1 MVKTFGKML
10 KDYASFKEAKCGS
23 SVITPEETKALR
35 KEFNESVKK
44 EAPKADRMTESK
56 DPAFAKLLK
65 QFASFKESKT
75 GSSEITMNERIAL
88 RAKFNE
94 SKKADK
100 EDASFAEV
108 LKEYAAFKE
117 AKTGNA
123 KVTAEEIHVLKENF
137 AGKVKESTESTESTK
152 PAEPAKKV
160 TKAEEFRTALKEYA
174 EFKKVKTGDADAKVT
189 AAEYDTIREAIFGK
203 KTVNDKLNE
212 AIAAVKAGREAL
224 REGDVNAAA
233 TMAGQAQDALAGVP
247 DPNAAVDPNAPA
259 ANVDPAIAQQI
270 TDVKT
275 AVDALATA
283 AGVGPAVDLGA
294 DPNAG
299 VPPVDGQPAA
309 GVAPAD
315 PNAAPMPESTEGKL
329 DLNAIRERIAQ
340 RKAELNEGKAASAAN
355 PYAVK
360 DLTPTTKQPDHVET
374 KNPGVEDNVSQLAKI
389 PTAKQLLAGT
399 DKNVV
404 RWGAGETTEA
414 PKAAAK
420 MGESEFDKYIF
431 DKFDFN
437 QLYEM
442 TDGVIGRKPRG

>member
-23 SVITPEETKALR
+23 SVITPEETRALR
-35 KEFNESVKK
+35 KEFNESAKK
-44 EAPKADRMTESK
+44 TVSKVGRMTESK

-94 SKKADK
+94 SKKTEK
-100 EDASFAEV
+100 EDTSFAKV

-117 AKTGNA
+117 AKTGNSR
-123 KVTAEEIHVLKENF
+123 VTADEIHALKENF
-137 AGKVKESTESTESTK
+137 DKKTK
-152 PAEPAKKV
+152 EPAKPVKKA

-174 EFKKVKTGDADAKVT
+174 QFKKVKTGDTNAKVT

-203 KTVNDKLNE
+203 KSVGDKLNE
-212 AIAAVKAGREAL
+212 AIAAVKAGRAAL
-224 REGDVNAAA
+224 REGDLNAAA
-233 TMAGQAQDALAGVP
+233 NMAGQAQDALAGIP
-247 DPNAAVDPNAPA
+247 DPNAPA

-283 AGVGPAVDLGA
+283 AGVGPAVNLGA

-309 GVAPAD
+309 GTAPAD
-315 PNAAPMPESTEGKL
+315 PNAVSMPESKAGKL

-360 DLTPTTKQPDHVET
+360 DLTPTAKQPDHIET
-374 KNPGVEDNVSQLAKI
+374 RNPGVEDNVSQLAKI
-389 PTAKQLLAGT
+389 PTAKQLLTGT

-437 QLYEM
+437 KLYEM

>member
-1 MVKTFGKML
+1 MAKTFGKML

-23 SVITPEETKALR
+23 SVITPEETRALR
-35 KEFNESVKK
+35 KEFNESAKK
-44 EAPKADRMTESK
+44 ETPKADRMTESK

-137 AGKVKESTESTESTK
+137 AGKVKESTESTK
-152 PAEPAKKV
+152 LAEPAKTV

-203 KTVNDKLNE
+203 KTVSDKLNE

-224 REGDVNAAA
+224 REGDINAAA
-233 TMAGQAQDALAGVP
+233 NMAGQAQDALAGVP

-315 PNAAPMPESTEGKL
+315 PNAAPMPESTEGKI

-340 RKAELNEGKAASAAN
+340 RKAELNEGKAAPAAN

>member
-23 SVITPEETKALR
+23 SVITPEETRALR
-35 KEFNESVKK
+35 KEFNESAKK
-44 EAPKADRMTESK
+44 RVSKVGRMTESK

-65 QFASFKESKT
+65 QFASFKEAKT

-94 SKKADK
+94 SKKTKK
-100 EDASFAEV
+100 EDTSFAKV

-117 AKTGNA
+117 AKTGNSR
-123 KVTAEEIHVLKENF
+123 VTADEIHALKENF
-137 AGKVKESTESTESTK
+137 DKKTKEPVKSV
-152 PAEPAKKV
+152 KKT

-174 EFKKVKTGDADAKVT
+174 QFKRVKTGDTNAKVT

-203 KTVNDKLNE
+203 KTVSDKLNE
-212 AIAAVKAGREAL
+212 AIAAVKAGRAAL
-224 REGDVNAAA
+224 REGDINAAA
-233 TMAGQAQDALAGVP
+233 NMAGQAQDALAGIP
-247 DPNAAVDPNAPA
+247 DPNAPA

-315 PNAAPMPESTEGKL
+315 PNAAAPMPESTEGKL

-340 RKAELNEGKAASAAN
+340 RKAELNEGKSASAAN

-389 PTAKQLLAGT
+389 PTAKQLLTGT

>member
-1 MVKTFGKML
+1 ML

-23 SVITPEETKALR
+23 SVITPEETRALR
-35 KEFNESVKK
+35 KEFNESAKRNVSKVG
-44 EAPKADRMTESK
+44 RMTESK

-94 SKKADK
+94 SKKTEK
-100 EDASFAEV
+100 EDTSFAKV

-117 AKTGNA
+117 AKTGNSR
-123 KVTAEEIHVLKENF
+123 VTADEIHALKENF
-137 AGKVKESTESTESTK
+137 DKKTK
-152 PAEPAKKV
+152 EPAKPVKKA

-174 EFKKVKTGDADAKVT
+174 QFKRVKTGDTNAKVT

-203 KTVNDKLNE
+203 KTVSDKLNE
-212 AIAAVKAGREAL
+212 AIAAVKAGRAAL
-224 REGDVNAAA
+224 REGDLNAAA
-233 TMAGQAQDALAGVP
+233 NMAGQAQDALAGIP
-247 DPNAAVDPNAPA
+247 DPNAPA

-270 TDVKT
+270 TDIKT

-283 AGVGPAVDLGA
+283 AGVGPAVNLGA

-309 GVAPAD
+309 GTAPAD
-315 PNAAPMPESTEGKL
+315 PNAVSMPESKAGKL

-360 DLTPTTKQPDHVET
+360 DLTPTAKQPDHIET
-374 KNPGVEDNVSQLAKI
+374 RNPGVEDNVSQLAKI
-389 PTAKQLLAGT
+389 PTAKQLLTGT

-437 QLYEM
+437 KLYEM

>member
-23 SVITPEETKALR
+23 SVITPEETRALR
-35 KEFNESVKK
+35 KEFNESAKRNVSKVG
-44 EAPKADRMTESK
+44 RMTESK

-94 SKKADK
+94 SKKTEK
-100 EDASFAEV
+100 EDTSFAKV

-117 AKTGNA
+117 AKTGNSR
-123 KVTAEEIHVLKENF
+123 VTADEIHALKENF
-137 AGKVKESTESTESTK
+137 DKKTK
-152 PAEPAKKV
+152 EPAKPVKKA

-174 EFKKVKTGDADAKVT
+174 QFKRVKTGDTNAKVT

-203 KTVNDKLNE
+203 KTVSDKLNE
-212 AIAAVKAGREAL
+212 AIAAVKAGRAAL
-224 REGDVNAAA
+224 REGDLNAAA
-233 TMAGQAQDALAGVP
+233 NMAGQAQDALAEIP
-247 DPNAAVDPNAPA
+247 DPNAPA

-283 AGVGPAVDLGA
+283 AGVGPAVNLGA

-309 GVAPAD
+309 GTAPAD
-315 PNAAPMPESTEGKL
+315 PNAVSMPESKAGKL

-360 DLTPTTKQPDHVET
+360 DLTPTAKQPDHIET
-374 KNPGVEDNVSQLAKI
+374 RNPGVEDNVSQLAKI
-389 PTAKQLLAGT
+389 PTAKQLLTGT

-437 QLYEM
+437 KLYEM

>member
-1 MVKTFGKML
+1 ML
-10 KDYASFKEAKCGS
+10 KDYASFKETKCGS
-23 SVITPEETKALR
+23 SVITTEETRALR
-35 KEFNESVKK
+35 KEFNESLKK
-44 EAPKADRMTESK
+44 EALKAGHMTESK
-56 DPAFAKLLK
+56 NPAFAKLLK
-65 QFASFKESKT
+65 QFASFKEAKT

-94 SKKADK
+94 SKKTEK
-100 EDASFAEV
+100 EDTSFAKV

-117 AKTGNA
+117 SRTGNSR
-123 KVTAEEIHVLKENF
+123 VTAEEIHVLKENF
-137 AGKVKESTESTESTK
+137 DKKTKESTK
-152 PAEPAKKV
+152 PAKKA

-174 EFKKVKTGDADAKVT
+174 QFKKVKTGDANAKVN

-203 KTVNDKLNE
+203 KTISDKLNE
-212 AIAAVKAGREAL
+212 AVAAVKAGRAAL
-224 REGDVNAAA
+224 REGDLNAAA
-233 TMAGQAQDALAGVP
+233 NMAGQAQDALAGIP
-247 DPNAAVDPNAPA
+247 DPNAANAPA

-270 TDVKT
+270 TDVKA

-283 AGVGPAVDLGA
+283 AGVGPAVNLGA

-309 GVAPAD
+309 GTAPTD
-315 PNAAPMPESTEGKL
+315 PNAAPLPESTGKL

-340 RKAELNEGKAASAAN
+340 RKAELSEGKTTSAAN

-374 KNPGVEDNVSQLAKI
+374 KNPGVEDNASQLAKV
-389 PTAKQLLAGT
+389 PTAKQLLSGT

-442 TDGVIGRKPRG
+442 TDGVIGRKPRA

>member
-1 MVKTFGKML
+1 ML

-23 SVITPEETKALR
+23 SVITPEETRALR
-35 KEFNESVKK
+35 KEFNESAKRNVSKVG
-44 EAPKADRMTESK
+44 RMTESK

-94 SKKADK
+94 SKKTEK
-100 EDASFAEV
+100 EDTSFAKV

-117 AKTGNA
+117 AKTGNSR
-123 KVTAEEIHVLKENF
+123 VTADEIHALKENF
-137 AGKVKESTESTESTK
+137 DKKTK
-152 PAEPAKKV
+152 EPAKPVKKA

-174 EFKKVKTGDADAKVT
+174 QFKRVKTGDTNAKVT

-203 KTVNDKLNE
+203 KSVGDKLNE
-212 AIAAVKAGREAL
+212 AIAAVKAGRAAL
-224 REGDVNAAA
+224 REGDINAAA
-233 TMAGQAQDALAGVP
+233 NMAGQAQDALAGIP
-247 DPNAAVDPNAPA
+247 DPNAPA

-283 AGVGPAVDLGA
+283 AGVGPAVNLGA

-309 GVAPAD
+309 GTAPAD
-315 PNAAPMPESTEGKL
+315 PNAVSMPESKAGKL

-360 DLTPTTKQPDHVET
+360 DLTPTAKQPDHIET
-374 KNPGVEDNVSQLAKI
+374 RNPGVEDNVSQLAKI
-389 PTAKQLLAGT
+389 PTAKQLLTGT

-437 QLYEM
+437 KLYEM

>member
-23 SVITPEETKALR
+23 SVITPEETRALR
-35 KEFNESVKK
+35 KEFNESAKK
-44 EAPKADRMTESK
+44 KVSKVGRMTESK

-94 SKKADK
+94 SKKTEK
-100 EDASFAEV
+100 EDTSFAKV

-117 AKTGNA
+117 AKTGNSR
-123 KVTAEEIHVLKENF
+123 VTADEIHALKENF
-137 AGKVKESTESTESTK
+137 DKKTK
-152 PAEPAKKV
+152 EPAKPVKKA

-174 EFKKVKTGDADAKVT
+174 QFKKVKTGDTNAKVT

-203 KTVNDKLNE
+203 KSVGDKLNE
-212 AIAAVKAGREAL
+212 AIAAVKAGRAAL
-224 REGDVNAAA
+224 REGDINAAA
-233 TMAGQAQDALAGVP
+233 NMAGQAQDALAGIP
-247 DPNAAVDPNAPA
+247 DPNAPA

-283 AGVGPAVDLGA
+283 AGVGPAVNLGA

-309 GVAPAD
+309 GAAPAD
-315 PNAAPMPESTEGKL
+315 PNAVSMPESRAGKL

-360 DLTPTTKQPDHVET
+360 DLTPTAKQPDHIET
-374 KNPGVEDNVSQLAKI
+374 RNPGVEDNVSQLAKI
-389 PTAKQLLAGT
+389 PTAKQLLTGT

-437 QLYEM
+437 KLYEM

>member
-1 MVKTFGKML
+1 ML

-23 SVITPEETKALR
+23 SVITPEETRALR
-35 KEFNESVKK
+35 KEFNESAKRNVSKVG
-44 EAPKADRMTESK
+44 RMTESK

-94 SKKADK
+94 SKKTEK
-100 EDASFAEV
+100 EDTSFAKV

-117 AKTGNA
+117 AKTGNSR
-123 KVTAEEIHVLKENF
+123 VTADEIHALKENF
-137 AGKVKESTESTESTK
+137 DKKTK
-152 PAEPAKKV
+152 EPAKPVKKA

-174 EFKKVKTGDADAKVT
+174 QFKRVKTGDTNAKVT

-203 KTVNDKLNE
+203 KTVSDKLNE
-212 AIAAVKAGREAL
+212 AIAAVKAGRAAL
-224 REGDVNAAA
+224 REGDLNAAA
-233 TMAGQAQDALAGVP
+233 NMAGQAQDALAEIP
-247 DPNAAVDPNAPA
+247 DPNAPA

-283 AGVGPAVDLGA
+283 AGVGPAVNLGA

-309 GVAPAD
+309 GTAPAD
-315 PNAAPMPESTEGKL
+315 PNAVSMPESKAGKL

-360 DLTPTTKQPDHVET
+360 DLTPTAKQPDHIET
-374 KNPGVEDNVSQLAKI
+374 RNPGVEDNVSQLAKI
-389 PTAKQLLAGT
+389 PTAKQLLTGT

-437 QLYEM
+437 KLYEM

>member
-23 SVITPEETKALR
+23 SVITPEETRALR
-35 KEFNESVKK
+35 KEFNESAKK
-44 EAPKADRMTESK
+44 TVSKVGRMTESK

-94 SKKADK
+94 SKKTEK
-100 EDASFAEV
+100 EDTSFAKV

-117 AKTGNA
+117 AKTGNSR
-123 KVTAEEIHVLKENF
+123 VTADEIHALKENF
-137 AGKVKESTESTESTK
+137 DKKTK
-152 PAEPAKKV
+152 EPAKPVKKA

-174 EFKKVKTGDADAKVT
+174 QFKKVKTGDTNAKVT

-203 KTVNDKLNE
+203 KSVGDKLNE
-212 AIAAVKAGREAL
+212 AIAAVKAGRAAL
-224 REGDVNAAA
+224 REGDINAAA
-233 TMAGQAQDALAGVP
+233 NMAGQAQDALAGIP
-247 DPNAAVDPNAPA
+247 DPNAPA

-309 GVAPAD
+309 GAAPAD

-360 DLTPTTKQPDHVET
+360 DLTPTAKQPDHIET
-374 KNPGVEDNVSQLAKI
+374 RNPGVEDNVSQLAKI
-389 PTAKQLLAGT
+389 PTAKQLLTGT

-437 QLYEM
+437 KLYEM

>member
-1 MVKTFGKML
+1 ML

-23 SVITPEETKALR
+23 SVITPEETRALR
-35 KEFNESVKK
+35 KEFNESAKRNVSKVG
-44 EAPKADRMTESK
+44 RMTESK

-94 SKKADK
+94 SKKTEK
-100 EDASFAEV
+100 EDTSFAKV

-117 AKTGNA
+117 AKTGNSR
-123 KVTAEEIHVLKENF
+123 VTADEIHALKENF
-137 AGKVKESTESTESTK
+137 DKKTK
-152 PAEPAKKV
+152 EPAKPVKKA

-174 EFKKVKTGDADAKVT
+174 QFKRVKTGDTNAKVT

-203 KTVNDKLNE
+203 KSVGDKLNE
-212 AIAAVKAGREAL
+212 AIAAVKAGRAAL
-224 REGDVNAAA
+224 REGDLNAAA
-233 TMAGQAQDALAGVP
+233 NMAGQAQDALAGIP
-247 DPNAAVDPNAPA
+247 DPNAPA

-283 AGVGPAVDLGA
+283 AGVGPAVNLGA

-309 GVAPAD
+309 GTAPAD
-315 PNAAPMPESTEGKL
+315 PNAVSMPESKAGKL

-360 DLTPTTKQPDHVET
+360 DLTPTAKQPDHIET
-374 KNPGVEDNVSQLAKI
+374 RNPGVEDNVSQLAKI
-389 PTAKQLLAGT
+389 PTAKQLLTGT

-437 QLYEM
+437 KLYEM

>member
-1 MVKTFGKML
+1 ML

-23 SVITPEETKALR
+23 SVITPEETRALR
-35 KEFNESVKK
+35 KEFNESAKK
-44 EAPKADRMTESK
+44 TVSKVGRMTESK

-94 SKKADK
+94 SKKTEK
-100 EDASFAEV
+100 EDTSFAKV

-117 AKTGNA
+117 AKTGNSR
-123 KVTAEEIHVLKENF
+123 VTADEIHALKENF
-137 AGKVKESTESTESTK
+137 DKKTK
-152 PAEPAKKV
+152 EPAKPVKKA

-174 EFKKVKTGDADAKVT
+174 QFKKVKTGDTNAKVT

-203 KTVNDKLNE
+203 KSVGDKLNE
-212 AIAAVKAGREAL
+212 AIAAVKAGRAAL
-224 REGDVNAAA
+224 REGDINAAA
-233 TMAGQAQDALAGVP
+233 NMAGQAQDALAGIP
-247 DPNAAVDPNAPA
+247 DPNAPA

-309 GVAPAD
+309 GAAPAD
-315 PNAAPMPESTEGKL
+315 PNAVSMPESRAGKL

-360 DLTPTTKQPDHVET
+360 DLTPTAKQPDHIET
-374 KNPGVEDNVSQLAKI
+374 RNPGVEDNVSQLAKI
-389 PTAKQLLAGT
+389 PTAKQLLTGT

-437 QLYEM
+437 KLYEM

>member
-1 MVKTFGKML
+1 ML

-23 SVITPEETKALR
+23 SVITPEETRALR
-35 KEFNESVKK
+35 KEFNESAKK
-44 EAPKADRMTESK
+44 TVSKVGRMTESK

-94 SKKADK
+94 SKKTEK
-100 EDASFAEV
+100 EDTSFAKV

-117 AKTGNA
+117 AKTGNSR
-123 KVTAEEIHVLKENF
+123 VTADEIHALKENF
-137 AGKVKESTESTESTK
+137 DKKTK
-152 PAEPAKKV
+152 EPAKPVKKA

-174 EFKKVKTGDADAKVT
+174 QFKKVKTGDTNAKVT

-203 KTVNDKLNE
+203 KSVGDKLNE
-212 AIAAVKAGREAL
+212 AIAAVKAGRAAL
-224 REGDVNAAA
+224 REGDINAAA
-233 TMAGQAQDALAGVP
+233 NMAGQAQDALAGIP
-247 DPNAAVDPNAPA
+247 DPNAPA

-283 AGVGPAVDLGA
+283 AGVGPAVNLGA

-309 GVAPAD
+309 GTAPAD
-315 PNAAPMPESTEGKL
+315 PNAVSMPESKAGKL

-360 DLTPTTKQPDHVET
+360 DLTPTAKQPDHIET
-374 KNPGVEDNVSQLAKI
+374 RNPGVEDNVSQLAKI
-389 PTAKQLLAGT
+389 PTAKQLLTGT

-437 QLYEM
+437 KLYEM

>member
-23 SVITPEETKALR
+23 SVITPEETRALR
-35 KEFNESVKK
+35 KEFNESAKRKDSKVG
-44 EAPKADRMTESK
+44 RMTESK

-94 SKKADK
+94 SKKTEK
-100 EDASFAEV
+100 EDTSFAEV
-108 LKEYAAFKE
+108 IKEYAAFKE
-117 AKTGNA
+117 AKTGSA
-123 KVTAEEIHVLKENF
+123 RVTAGEIHALKEGL
-137 AGKVKESTESTESTK
+137 AGKTTMSAK
-152 PAEPAKKV
+152 PTKKV

-203 KTVNDKLNE
+203 KTVSDKINE
-212 AIAAVKAGREAL
+212 AIAAVKAGRAAL
-224 REGDVNAAA
+224 REGDINAAA
-233 TMAGQAQDALAGVP
+233 NMAGQAQDALVGVP
-247 DPNAAVDPNAPA
+247 DPNAPT

-309 GVAPAD
+309 GTAPAD
-315 PNAAPMPESTEGKL
+315 PNAAPMSESTEGKL

-360 DLTPTTKQPDHVET
+360 DLTPTAKQPDHIET

-389 PTAKQLLAGT
+389 PTAKQLLTGT

-437 QLYEM
+437 KLYEM

>member
-23 SVITPEETKALR
+23 SVITPEETRALR
-35 KEFNESVKK
+35 KEFNESAKK
-44 EAPKADRMTESK
+44 NVSKVGRMTESK

-65 QFASFKESKT
+65 QFASFKEAKT

-94 SKKADK
+94 SKKTEK
-100 EDASFAEV
+100 EDTSFAKV

-117 AKTGNA
+117 AKTGNSR
-123 KVTAEEIHVLKENF
+123 VTADEIHALKESF
-137 AGKVKESTESTESTK
+137 DKKTKKPVKK
-152 PAEPAKKV
+152 A

-203 KTVNDKLNE
+203 KTVSDKLNE
-212 AIAAVKAGREAL
+212 AIAAVKAGRAAL
-224 REGDVNAAA
+224 REGDINAAA
-233 TMAGQAQDALAGVP
+233 NMAGQAQDALAGIP
-247 DPNAAVDPNAPA
+247 DPNAPA

-283 AGVGPAVDLGA
+283 AGVGPAVNLGA

-309 GVAPAD
+309 GAAPAD
-315 PNAAPMPESTEGKL
+315 PNAVSMPESKAGKL

-360 DLTPTTKQPDHVET
+360 DLTPTAKQPDHIET
-374 KNPGVEDNVSQLAKI
+374 RNPGVEDNVSQLAKI
-389 PTAKQLLAGT
+389 PTAKQLLTGT

-437 QLYEM
+437 KLYEM

>member
-23 SVITPEETKALR
+23 SVITPEETRALR
-35 KEFNESVKK
+35 KEFNESAKRNVSKVG
-44 EAPKADRMTESK
+44 RMTESK

-94 SKKADK
+94 SKKTEK
-100 EDASFAEV
+100 EDTSFAKV

-117 AKTGNA
+117 AKTGNSR
-123 KVTAEEIHVLKENF
+123 VTADEIHALKENF
-137 AGKVKESTESTESTK
+137 DKKTK
-152 PAEPAKKV
+152 EPAKPVKKA

-174 EFKKVKTGDADAKVT
+174 QFKRVKTGDTNAKVT

-203 KTVNDKLNE
+203 KSVGDKLNE
-212 AIAAVKAGREAL
+212 AIAAVKAGRAAL
-224 REGDVNAAA
+224 REGDINAAA
-233 TMAGQAQDALAGVP
+233 NMAGQAQDALAGIP
-247 DPNAAVDPNAPA
+247 DPNAPA

-283 AGVGPAVDLGA
+283 AGVGPAVNLGA

-309 GVAPAD
+309 GTAPAD
-315 PNAAPMPESTEGKL
+315 PNAVSMPESKAGKL

-360 DLTPTTKQPDHVET
+360 DLTPTAKQPDHIET
-374 KNPGVEDNVSQLAKI
+374 RNPGVEDNVSQLAKI
-389 PTAKQLLAGT
+389 PTAKQLLTGT

-437 QLYEM
+437 KLYEM

>member
-1 MVKTFGKML
+1 ML

-23 SVITPEETKALR
+23 SVITPEETRALR
-35 KEFNESVKK
+35 KEFNESAKK
-44 EAPKADRMTESK
+44 TVSKVGRMTESK

-94 SKKADK
+94 SKKTEK
-100 EDASFAEV
+100 EDTSFAKV

-117 AKTGNA
+117 AKTGNSR
-123 KVTAEEIHVLKENF
+123 VTADEIHALKENF
-137 AGKVKESTESTESTK
+137 DKKTK
-152 PAEPAKKV
+152 EPAKPVKKA

-174 EFKKVKTGDADAKVT
+174 QFKKVKTGDTNAKVT

-203 KTVNDKLNE
+203 KSVGDKLNE
-212 AIAAVKAGREAL
+212 AIAAVKAGRAAL
-224 REGDVNAAA
+224 REGDINAAA
-233 TMAGQAQDALAGVP
+233 NMAGQAQDALAGIP
-247 DPNAAVDPNAPA
+247 DPNAPA

-309 GVAPAD
+309 GAAPAD

-360 DLTPTTKQPDHVET
+360 DLTPTAKQPDHIET
-374 KNPGVEDNVSQLAKI
+374 RNPGVEDNVSQLAKI
-389 PTAKQLLAGT
+389 PTAKQLLTGT

-437 QLYEM
+437 KLYEM

>member
-1 MVKTFGKML
+1 ML

-23 SVITPEETKALR
+23 SVITPEETRALR
-35 KEFNESVKK
+35 KEFNESAKK
-44 EAPKADRMTESK
+44 KVSKVGRMTESK

-94 SKKADK
+94 SKKANKADT
-100 EDASFAEV
+100 SFTKV
-108 LKEYAAFKE
+108 IKEYAAFKE

-123 KVTAEEIHVLKENF
+123 RVTAGEIHALKEGL
-137 AGKVKESTESTESTK
+137 AGKTK
-152 PAEPAKKV
+152 MSAKPTKKV
-160 TKAEEFRTALKEYA
+160 TKAVEFRTALKEYA
-174 EFKKVKTGDADAKVT
+174 DFKKLKTGNANAKVT

-203 KTVNDKLNE
+203 KSVRDKLNE
-212 AIAAVKAGREAL
+212 AIAAVKAGRAAL
-224 REGDVNAAA
+224 REGDINAAA
-233 TMAGQAQDALAGVP
+233 NMAGQAQDALAGIP
-247 DPNAAVDPNAPA
+247 DPNAPT

-283 AGVGPAVDLGA
+283 AGVGPAVNLGA

-309 GVAPAD
+309 GAAPAD
-315 PNAAPMPESTEGKL
+315 PNAVSMPESRAGKL

-360 DLTPTTKQPDHVET
+360 DLTPTAKQPDHIET
-374 KNPGVEDNVSQLAKI
+374 RNPGVEDNVSQLAKI
-389 PTAKQLLAGT
+389 PTAKQLLTGT

-437 QLYEM
+437 KLYEM

>member
-23 SVITPEETKALR
+23 SVITPEETRALR
-35 KEFNESVKK
+35 KEFNESAKRNVSKVG
-44 EAPKADRMTESK
+44 RMTESK

-94 SKKADK
+94 SKKANKADT
-100 EDASFAEV
+100 SFTKV
-108 LKEYAAFKE
+108 IKEYAAFKE
-117 AKTGNA
+117 AKTGSA
-123 KVTAEEIHVLKENF
+123 RVTAGEIHALKEGL
-137 AGKVKESTESTESTK
+137 AGKTK
-152 PAEPAKKV
+152 EPAKPVKKA

-174 EFKKVKTGDADAKVT
+174 QFKRVKTGDTNAKVT

-203 KTVNDKLNE
+203 KTVSDKLNE
-212 AIAAVKAGREAL
+212 AIAAVKAGRAAL
-224 REGDVNAAA
+224 REGDLSAAA
-233 TMAGQAQDALAGVP
+233 NMAGQAQDALAGIP
-247 DPNAAVDPNAPA
+247 DPNAPA

-283 AGVGPAVDLGA
+283 AGVGPTVNLGA

-309 GVAPAD
+309 GTAPAD
-315 PNAAPMPESTEGKL
+315 PNAVSMPESKAGKL

-360 DLTPTTKQPDHVET
+360 DLTPTAKQPDHIET
-374 KNPGVEDNVSQLAKI
+374 RNPGVEDNVSQLAKI
-389 PTAKQLLAGT
+389 PTAKQLLTGT

-437 QLYEM
+437 KLYEM

>member
-23 SVITPEETKALR
+23 SVITPEETRALR
-35 KEFNESVKK
+35 KEFNESAKK
-44 EAPKADRMTESK
+44 NVSKVGRMTESK

-65 QFASFKESKT
+65 QFASFKEAKT

-94 SKKADK
+94 SKKTEK
-100 EDASFAEV
+100 ENTSFAKV

-117 AKTGNA
+117 AKTGNSR
-123 KVTAEEIHVLKENF
+123 VTADEIHALKENF
-137 AGKVKESTESTESTK
+137 DKKTK
-152 PAEPAKKV
+152 EPAKPVKKA

-174 EFKKVKTGDADAKVT
+174 QFKRVKTGDTNAKVT

-203 KTVNDKLNE
+203 KTVSDKLNE
-212 AIAAVKAGREAL
+212 AIAAVKAGRAAL
-224 REGDVNAAA
+224 REGDINAAA
-233 TMAGQAQDALAGVP
+233 NMAGQAQDALAGIP
-247 DPNAAVDPNAPA
+247 DPNAPA

-309 GVAPAD
+309 GAAPAD
-315 PNAAPMPESTEGKL
+315 PNAAAPMPESTEGKL

-360 DLTPTTKQPDHVET
+360 DLTPTAKQPDHIET
-374 KNPGVEDNVSQLAKI
+374 RNPGVEDNVSQLAKI
-389 PTAKQLLAGT
+389 PTAKQLLTGT

-437 QLYEM
+437 KLYEM

>member
-23 SVITPEETKALR
+23 SVITPEETRALR
-35 KEFNESVKK
+35 KEFNESAKRKDSKVG
-44 EAPKADRMTESK
+44 RMTESK

-94 SKKADK
+94 SKKAKKADT
-100 EDASFAEV
+100 SFTKV
-108 LKEYAAFKE
+108 IKEYAAFKE

-123 KVTAEEIHVLKENF
+123 RVTAGEIRALKESL
-137 AGKVKESTESTESTK
+137 AGKTTMSAK
-152 PAEPAKKV
+152 PTKKV
-160 TKAEEFRTALKEYA
+160 TKAVEFRTALKEYA
-174 EFKKVKTGDADAKVT
+174 DFKKLKTGNANAKVT

-203 KTVNDKLNE
+203 KSVRDKLNE
-212 AIAAVKAGREAL
+212 AIAAVKAGRAAL
-224 REGDVNAAA
+224 REGDINAAA
-233 TMAGQAQDALAGVP
+233 NMAGQAQDALAGIP
-247 DPNAAVDPNAPA
+247 DPNAPA

-283 AGVGPAVDLGA
+283 AGVGPAVNLGA

-309 GVAPAD
+309 GAAPAD
-315 PNAAPMPESTEGKL
+315 PNAVSMPESRAGKL

-360 DLTPTTKQPDHVET
+360 DLTPTAKQPDHIET
-374 KNPGVEDNVSQLAKI
+374 RNPGVEDNVSQLAKI
-389 PTAKQLLAGT
+389 PTAKQLLTGT

-437 QLYEM
+437 KLYEM

>member
-23 SVITPEETKALR
+23 SVITPEETRALR

-65 QFASFKESKT
+65 QFASFKEAKT

-94 SKKADK
+94 SKKTEK
-100 EDASFAEV
+100 EGTSFAKV

-117 AKTGNA
+117 AKTGNSR
-123 KVTAEEIHVLKENF
+123 VTADEIHALKENF
-137 AGKVKESTESTESTK
+137 DKKTKESAK
-152 PAEPAKKV
+152 PVKKT

-174 EFKKVKTGDADAKVT
+174 QFKRVKTGDTNAKVT

-203 KTVNDKLNE
+203 KTVSDKLNE
-212 AIAAVKAGREAL
+212 AIAAVKAGRAAL
-224 REGDVNAAA
+224 REGDINAAA
-233 TMAGQAQDALAGVP
+233 NMAGQAQDALAGIP
-247 DPNAAVDPNAPA
+247 DPNAPA

-315 PNAAPMPESTEGKL
+315 PNAAAPMPESTEGKL

-340 RKAELNEGKAASAAN
+340 RKAELNEGKATSAAN

-389 PTAKQLLAGT
+389 PTAKQLLTGT

-437 QLYEM
+437 KLYEM

>member
-23 SVITPEETKALR
+23 SVITPEETRALR
-35 KEFNESVKK
+35 KEFNESAKRNVSKVG
-44 EAPKADRMTESK
+44 RMTESK

-94 SKKADK
+94 SKKTEK
-100 EDASFAEV
+100 EDTSFAKV

-117 AKTGNA
+117 AKTGNSR
-123 KVTAEEIHVLKENF
+123 VTADEIHALKENF
-137 AGKVKESTESTESTK
+137 DKKTK
-152 PAEPAKKV
+152 EPAGPAKPVKKT

-174 EFKKVKTGDADAKVT
+174 QFKRVKTGDTNAKVT

-203 KTVNDKLNE
+203 KSVGDKLNE
-212 AIAAVKAGREAL
+212 AIAAVKAGRAAL
-224 REGDVNAAA
+224 REGDINAAA
-233 TMAGQAQDALAGVP
+233 NMAGQAQDALAGIP
-247 DPNAAVDPNAPA
+247 DPNAPA

-283 AGVGPAVDLGA
+283 AGVGPAVNLGA

-309 GVAPAD
+309 GTAPAD
-315 PNAAPMPESTEGKL
+315 PNAVSMPESKAGKL

-360 DLTPTTKQPDHVET
+360 DLTPAAKQPDHIET
-374 KNPGVEDNVSQLAKI
+374 RNPGVEDNVSQLAKI
-389 PTAKQLLAGT
+389 PTAKQLLTGT

-437 QLYEM
+437 KLYEM

>member
-1 MVKTFGKML
+1 ML

-23 SVITPEETKALR
+23 SVITPEETRALR
-35 KEFNESVKK
+35 KEFNESAKK
-44 EAPKADRMTESK
+44 TVSKVGHMTESK

-94 SKKADK
+94 SKKAKRANKADT
-100 EDASFAEV
+100 SFTKV
-108 LKEYAAFKE
+108 IKEYAAFKE

-123 KVTAEEIHVLKENF
+123 RVTAGEIHALKESL
-137 AGKVKESTESTESTK
+137 AGKTTMSAK
-152 PAEPAKKV
+152 PTKKV
-160 TKAEEFRTALKEYA
+160 TKAVEFRTALKEYA
-174 EFKKVKTGDADAKVT
+174 DFKKLKTGNANAKVT

-203 KTVNDKLNE
+203 KSVRDKLNE
-212 AIAAVKAGREAL
+212 AITAVKAGRAAL
-224 REGDVNAAA
+224 REGDINAAA
-233 TMAGQAQDALAGVP
+233 NMAGQAQDALAGIP
-247 DPNAAVDPNAPA
+247 DPNAPA

-283 AGVGPAVDLGA
+283 AGVGPAVNLGA

-309 GVAPAD
+309 GAAPAD
-315 PNAAPMPESTEGKL
+315 PNVAPMPESTEGKL

-360 DLTPTTKQPDHVET
+360 DLTPTAKQPDHIET
-374 KNPGVEDNVSQLAKI
+374 RNPGVEDNVSQLAKI
-389 PTAKQLLAGT
+389 PTAKQLLTGT

-437 QLYEM
+437 KLYEM

>member
-23 SVITPEETKALR
+23 SVITPEETRALR
-35 KEFNESVKK
+35 KEFNESAKRNVSKVG
-44 EAPKADRMTESK
+44 RMTESK

-94 SKKADK
+94 SKKTEK
-100 EDASFAEV
+100 EDTSFAKV

-117 AKTGNA
+117 AKTGNSR
-123 KVTAEEIHVLKENF
+123 VTADEIHALKENF
-137 AGKVKESTESTESTK
+137 DKKTK
-152 PAEPAKKV
+152 EPAKPVKKA

-174 EFKKVKTGDADAKVT
+174 QFKRVKTGDTNAKVT

-203 KTVNDKLNE
+203 KTVSDKLNE
-212 AIAAVKAGREAL
+212 AIAAVKAGRAAL
-224 REGDVNAAA
+224 REGDINAAA
-233 TMAGQAQDALAGVP
+233 NMAGQAQDALAEIP
-247 DPNAAVDPNAPA
+247 DPNAPA

-283 AGVGPAVDLGA
+283 AGVGPAVNLGA

-309 GVAPAD
+309 GTAPAD
-315 PNAAPMPESTEGKL
+315 PNAVSMPESKAGKL

-360 DLTPTTKQPDHVET
+360 DLTPTAKQPDHIET
-374 KNPGVEDNVSQLAKI
+374 RNPGVEDNVSQLAKI
-389 PTAKQLLAGT
+389 PTAKQLLTGT

-437 QLYEM
+437 KLYEM

>member
-23 SVITPEETKALR
+23 SVITPEETRALR
-35 KEFNESVKK
+35 KEFNESAKRKVSKVG
-44 EAPKADRMTESK
+44 RMTESK

-94 SKKADK
+94 SKKTEK
-100 EDASFAEV
+100 EDTSFAKV

-117 AKTGNA
+117 AKTGNSR
-123 KVTAEEIHVLKENF
+123 VTADEIHALKENF
-137 AGKVKESTESTESTK
+137 DKKTK
-152 PAEPAKKV
+152 EPAKPVKKA

-174 EFKKVKTGDADAKVT
+174 QFKKVKTGDTNAKVT

-203 KTVNDKLNE
+203 KSVGDKLNE
-212 AIAAVKAGREAL
+212 AIAAVKAGRAAL
-224 REGDVNAAA
+224 REGDINAAA
-233 TMAGQAQDALAGVP
+233 NMAGQAQDALAGIP
-247 DPNAAVDPNAPA
+247 DPNAPA

-309 GVAPAD
+309 GAAPAD

-360 DLTPTTKQPDHVET
+360 DLTPTAKQPDHIET
-374 KNPGVEDNVSQLAKI
+374 RNPGVEDNVSQLAKI
-389 PTAKQLLAGT
+389 PTAKQLLTGT

-437 QLYEM
+437 KLYEM

>member
-23 SVITPEETKALR
+23 SVITPEETRALR
-35 KEFNESVKK
+35 KEFNESAKK
-44 EAPKADRMTESK
+44 TVSKVGRMTESK

-94 SKKADK
+94 SKKTEK
-100 EDASFAEV
+100 EDTSFAKV

-117 AKTGNA
+117 AKTGNSR
-123 KVTAEEIHVLKENF
+123 VTADEIHALKENF
-137 AGKVKESTESTESTK
+137 DKKTK
-152 PAEPAKKV
+152 EPAKPVKKA

-174 EFKKVKTGDADAKVT
+174 QFKKVKTGDTNAKVT

-203 KTVNDKLNE
+203 KSVGDKLNE
-212 AIAAVKAGREAL
+212 AIAAVKAGRAAL
-224 REGDVNAAA
+224 REGDINAAA
-233 TMAGQAQDALAGVP
+233 NMAGQAQDALAGIP
-247 DPNAAVDPNAPA
+247 DPNAPA
-259 ANVDPAIAQQI
+259 ANVDPGIAQQI

-309 GVAPAD
+309 GAAPAD

-360 DLTPTTKQPDHVET
+360 DLTPTAKQPDHIET
-374 KNPGVEDNVSQLAKI
+374 RNPGVEDNVSQLAKI
-389 PTAKQLLAGT
+389 PTAKQLLTGT

-437 QLYEM
+437 KLYEM

>member
-1 MVKTFGKML
+1 ML

-23 SVITPEETKALR
+23 SVITPEETRALR
-35 KEFNESVKK
+35 KEFNESAKRNVSKVG
-44 EAPKADRMTESK
+44 RMTESK

-94 SKKADK
+94 SKKTEK
-100 EDASFAEV
+100 EDTSFAKV

-117 AKTGNA
+117 AKTGNSR
-123 KVTAEEIHVLKENF
+123 VTADEIHALKENF
-137 AGKVKESTESTESTK
+137 DKKTKE
-152 PAEPAKKV
+152 PAEPAKPVKKT

-174 EFKKVKTGDADAKVT
+174 QFKRVKTGDTNAKVT

-203 KTVNDKLNE
+203 KTVSDKLNE
-212 AIAAVKAGREAL
+212 AIAAVKAGRAAL
-224 REGDVNAAA
+224 REGDLNAAA
-233 TMAGQAQDALAGVP
+233 NMAGQAQDALAGIP
-247 DPNAAVDPNAPA
+247 DPNAPA

-283 AGVGPAVDLGA
+283 AGVGPAVNLGA

-309 GVAPAD
+309 GTAPAD
-315 PNAAPMPESTEGKL
+315 PNAVSMPESKAGKL

-360 DLTPTTKQPDHVET
+360 DLTPTAKQPDHIET
-374 KNPGVEDNVSQLAKI
+374 RNPGVEDNVSQLAKI
-389 PTAKQLLAGT
+389 PTAKQLLTGT

-437 QLYEM
+437 KLYEM

>member
-23 SVITPEETKALR
+23 SVITPEETRALR
-35 KEFNESVKK
+35 KEFNESAKK
-44 EAPKADRMTESK
+44 TVSKVGRMTESK

-94 SKKADK
+94 SKKTEK
-100 EDASFAEV
+100 EDTSFAKV

-117 AKTGNA
+117 AKIGNSR
-123 KVTAEEIHVLKENF
+123 VTADEIHALKENF
-137 AGKVKESTESTESTK
+137 DKKTK
-152 PAEPAKKV
+152 EPAKPVKKA

-174 EFKKVKTGDADAKVT
+174 QFKKVKTGDTNAKVT

-203 KTVNDKLNE
+203 KSVGDKLNE
-212 AIAAVKAGREAL
+212 AIAAVKAGRAAL
-224 REGDVNAAA
+224 REGDINAAA
-233 TMAGQAQDALAGVP
+233 NMAGQAQDALAGIP
-247 DPNAAVDPNAPA
+247 DPNAPA

-309 GVAPAD
+309 GAAPAD

-360 DLTPTTKQPDHVET
+360 DLTPTAKQPDHIET
-374 KNPGVEDNVSQLAKI
+374 RNPGVEDNVSQLAKI
-389 PTAKQLLAGT
+389 PTAKQLLTGT

-437 QLYEM
+437 KLYEM

>member
-23 SVITPEETKALR
+23 SVITPEETRALR
-35 KEFNESVKK
+35 KEFNESAKK

-65 QFASFKESKT
+65 QFASFKEAKT

-94 SKKADK
+94 SKKTEK
-100 EDASFAEV
+100 EGTSFAKV

-117 AKTGNA
+117 AKTGNSR
-123 KVTAEEIHVLKENF
+123 VTADEIHALKENF
-137 AGKVKESTESTESTK
+137 DKKTKESAK
-152 PAEPAKKV
+152 PVKKT

-174 EFKKVKTGDADAKVT
+174 QFKRVKTGDTNAKVT

-203 KTVNDKLNE
+203 KTVSDKLNE
-212 AIAAVKAGREAL
+212 AIAAVKAGRAAL
-224 REGDVNAAA
+224 REGDINAAA
-233 TMAGQAQDALAGVP
+233 NMAGQAQDALAGIP
-247 DPNAAVDPNAPA
+247 DPNAPA

-315 PNAAPMPESTEGKL
+315 PNAAASMPESTEGKL

-340 RKAELNEGKAASAAN
+340 RKAELNEGKATSAAN

-389 PTAKQLLAGT
+389 PTAKQLLTGT

-437 QLYEM
+437 KLYEM

>member
-23 SVITPEETKALR
+23 SVITPEETRALR
-35 KEFNESVKK
+35 KEFNESAKK
-44 EAPKADRMTESK
+44 KVSKVGRMTESK

-94 SKKADK
+94 SKKTEK
-100 EDASFAEV
+100 EDTSFAKV

-117 AKTGNA
+117 AKTGNSR
-123 KVTAEEIHVLKENF
+123 VTADEIHALKENF
-137 AGKVKESTESTESTK
+137 DKKTK
-152 PAEPAKKV
+152 EPAKPVKKA

-174 EFKKVKTGDADAKVT
+174 QFKKVKTGDTNAKVT

-203 KTVNDKLNE
+203 KSVGDKLNE
-212 AIAAVKAGREAL
+212 AIAAVKAGRAAL
-224 REGDVNAAA
+224 REGDINAAA
-233 TMAGQAQDALAGVP
+233 NMAGQAQDALAGIP
-247 DPNAAVDPNAPA
+247 DPNAPA

-309 GVAPAD
+309 GAAPAD
-315 PNAAPMPESTEGKL
+315 PNAVSMPESRAGKL

-360 DLTPTTKQPDHVET
+360 DLTPTAKQPDHIET
-374 KNPGVEDNVSQLAKI
+374 RNPGVEDNVSQLAKI
-389 PTAKQLLAGT
+389 PTAKQLLTGT

-437 QLYEM
+437 KLYEM

>member
-23 SVITPEETKALR
+23 SVITPEETRALR
-35 KEFNESVKK
+35 KEFNESAKRNVSKVG
-44 EAPKADRMTESK
+44 RMTESK

-94 SKKADK
+94 SKKTEK
-100 EDASFAEV
+100 EDTSFAKV

-117 AKTGNA
+117 AKTGNSR
-123 KVTAEEIHVLKENF
+123 VTADEIHALKENF
-137 AGKVKESTESTESTK
+137 DKKTK
-152 PAEPAKKV
+152 EPAKPVKKA

-174 EFKKVKTGDADAKVT
+174 QFKKVKTGDTNAKVT

-203 KTVNDKLNE
+203 KSVGDKLNE
-212 AIAAVKAGREAL
+212 AIAAVKAGRAAL
-224 REGDVNAAA
+224 REGDINAAA
-233 TMAGQAQDALAGVP
+233 NMAGQAQDALAGIP
-247 DPNAAVDPNAPA
+247 DPNAPA

-283 AGVGPAVDLGA
+283 AGVGPAVNLGA

-309 GVAPAD
+309 GTAPAD
-315 PNAAPMPESTEGKL
+315 PNAVSMPESKAGKL

-340 RKAELNEGKAASAAN
+340 RKAELNEGKAASVAN

-360 DLTPTTKQPDHVET
+360 DLTPTAKQPDHIET
-374 KNPGVEDNVSQLAKI
+374 RNPGVEDNVSQLAKI
-389 PTAKQLLAGT
+389 PTAKQLLTGT

-437 QLYEM
+437 KLYEM

>member
-23 SVITPEETKALR
+23 SVITPEETRALR
-35 KEFNESVKK
+35 KEFNESAKRNVSKVG
-44 EAPKADRMTESK
+44 RMTESK

-88 RAKFNE
+88 RTKFNE
-94 SKKADK
+94 SKKTEK
-100 EDASFAEV
+100 EDTSFAKV

-117 AKTGNA
+117 AKTGNSR
-123 KVTAEEIHVLKENF
+123 VTADEIHALKENF
-137 AGKVKESTESTESTK
+137 DKKTK
-152 PAEPAKKV
+152 EPAKPVKKA

-174 EFKKVKTGDADAKVT
+174 QFKRVKTGDTNAKVT

-203 KTVNDKLNE
+203 KTVSDKLNE
-212 AIAAVKAGREAL
+212 AIAAVKAGRAAL
-224 REGDVNAAA
+224 REGDLSAAA
-233 TMAGQAQDALAGVP
+233 NMAGQAQDALAGIP
-247 DPNAAVDPNAPA
+247 DPSAPA

-283 AGVGPAVDLGA
+283 AGVGPTVNLGA

-309 GVAPAD
+309 GTAPAD
-315 PNAAPMPESTEGKL
+315 PNAVSMPESKAGKL

-360 DLTPTTKQPDHVET
+360 DLTPTAKQPDHIET
-374 KNPGVEDNVSQLAKI
+374 RNPGVEDNVSQLAKI
-389 PTAKQLLAGT
+389 PTAKQLLTGT

-437 QLYEM
+437 KLYEM

>member
-1 MVKTFGKML
+1 ML

-23 SVITPEETKALR
+23 SVITPEETRALR
-35 KEFNESVKK
+35 KEFNESAKRNVSKVG
-44 EAPKADRMTESK
+44 RMTESK

-94 SKKADK
+94 SKKTEK
-100 EDASFAEV
+100 EDTSFAKV

-117 AKTGNA
+117 AKTGNSR
-123 KVTAEEIHVLKENF
+123 VTADEIHALKENF
-137 AGKVKESTESTESTK
+137 DKKTK
-152 PAEPAKKV
+152 EPAKPVKKA

-174 EFKKVKTGDADAKVT
+174 QFKRVKTGDTNAKVT

-203 KTVNDKLNE
+203 KTVSDKLNE
-212 AIAAVKAGREAL
+212 AIAAVKAGRAAL
-224 REGDVNAAA
+224 REGDINAAA
-233 TMAGQAQDALAGVP
+233 NMAGQAQDALAGIP
-247 DPNAAVDPNAPA
+247 DPNAPA

-283 AGVGPAVDLGA
+283 AGVGPAVNLGA

-309 GVAPAD
+309 GTAPAD
-315 PNAAPMPESTEGKL
+315 PNAVSMPESKAGKL

-360 DLTPTTKQPDHVET
+360 DLTPTAKQPDHIET
-374 KNPGVEDNVSQLAKI
+374 RNPGVEDNVSQLAKI
-389 PTAKQLLAGT
+389 PTAKQLLTGT

-437 QLYEM
+437 KLYEM

>member
-1 MVKTFGKML
+1 ML

-23 SVITPEETKALR
+23 SVITPEETRALR
-35 KEFNESVKK
+35 KEFNESAKK
-44 EAPKADRMTESK
+44 TASKVGRMTESK

-94 SKKADK
+94 SKKANKADT
-100 EDASFAEV
+100 SFTKV
-108 LKEYAAFKE
+108 IKEYAAFKE

-123 KVTAEEIHVLKENF
+123 RVTAGEIHALKEGL
-137 AGKVKESTESTESTK
+137 AGKTTMSAK
-152 PAEPAKKV
+152 PTKKV
-160 TKAEEFRTALKEYA
+160 TKAVEFRTALKEYA
-174 EFKKVKTGDADAKVT
+174 DFKKLKTGNANAKVT

-203 KTVNDKLNE
+203 KSVRDKLNE
-212 AIAAVKAGREAL
+212 AIAAVKAGRAAL
-224 REGDVNAAA
+224 REGDINAAA
-233 TMAGQAQDALAGVP
+233 NMAGQAQDALAGIP
-247 DPNAAVDPNAPA
+247 DPNAPA

-283 AGVGPAVDLGA
+283 AGVGPAVNLGA

-309 GVAPAD
+309 GAAPAD
-315 PNAAPMPESTEGKL
+315 PNAVSMPESRAGKL

-360 DLTPTTKQPDHVET
+360 DLTPTAKQPDHIET
-374 KNPGVEDNVSQLAKI
+374 RNPGVEDNVSQLAKI
-389 PTAKQLLAGT
+389 PTAKQLLTGT

-437 QLYEM
+437 KLYEM

>member
-23 SVITPEETKALR
+23 SVITPEETRALR
-35 KEFNESVKK
+35 KEFNESAKK
-44 EAPKADRMTESK
+44 RVSKVGRMTESK

-65 QFASFKESKT
+65 QFASFKEAKT

-94 SKKADK
+94 SKKTEK
-100 EDASFAEV
+100 EDTSFAKV

-117 AKTGNA
+117 AKTGNSR
-123 KVTAEEIHVLKENF
+123 VTADEIHALKENF
-137 AGKVKESTESTESTK
+137 DKKTK
-152 PAEPAKKV
+152 EPAKPVKKT

-174 EFKKVKTGDADAKVT
+174 QFKRVKTGDTNAKVT

-203 KTVNDKLNE
+203 KTVSDKLNE
-212 AIAAVKAGREAL
+212 AIAAVKAGRAAL
-224 REGDVNAAA
+224 REGDINAAA
-233 TMAGQAQDALAGVP
+233 NMAGQAQDALAGIP
-247 DPNAAVDPNAPA
+247 DPNAPA

-283 AGVGPAVDLGA
+283 AGVGPAVNLGA

-309 GVAPAD
+309 GAAPAD
-315 PNAAPMPESTEGKL
+315 PNAVSMPESKAGKL

-360 DLTPTTKQPDHVET
+360 DLTPTAKQPDHIET
-374 KNPGVEDNVSQLAKI
+374 RNPGVEDNVSQLAKI
-389 PTAKQLLAGT
+389 PTAKQLLTGT

-437 QLYEM
+437 KLYEM

>member
-1 MVKTFGKML
+1 ML

-23 SVITPEETKALR
+23 SVITPEETRALR
-35 KEFNESVKK
+35 KEFNESAKK
-44 EAPKADRMTESK
+44 RVSKVGRMTESK

-65 QFASFKESKT
+65 QFASFKEAKT

-94 SKKADK
+94 SKKTEK
-100 EDASFAEV
+100 EDTSFAKV

-117 AKTGNA
+117 AKTGNSR
-123 KVTAEEIHVLKENF
+123 VTADEIHALKENF
-137 AGKVKESTESTESTK
+137 DKKTKEPVK
-152 PAEPAKKV
+152 PVKKT

-174 EFKKVKTGDADAKVT
+174 QFKRVKTGDTNAKVT

-203 KTVNDKLNE
+203 KTVSDKLNE
-212 AIAAVKAGREAL
+212 AIAAVKAGRAAL
-224 REGDVNAAA
+224 REGDINAAA
-233 TMAGQAQDALAGVP
+233 NMAGQAQDALAGIP
-247 DPNAAVDPNAPA
+247 DPNAPA

-315 PNAAPMPESTEGKL
+315 SNAAAPMPESTEGKL

-340 RKAELNEGKAASAAN
+340 RKAELNEGKATSAAN

-389 PTAKQLLAGT
+389 PTAKQLLTGT

-437 QLYEM
+437 KLYEM

>member
-1 MVKTFGKML
+1 MAKTFGKML

-23 SVITPEETKALR
+23 SVITPEETRALR

-44 EAPKADRMTESK
+44 ETPKADRMTESK

-117 AKTGNA
+117 AKTGNSR
-123 KVTAEEIHVLKENF
+123 VTTDEIHALKENF
-137 AGKVKESTESTESTK
+137 DKKAK
-152 PAEPAKKV
+152 EPAKPVKKA

-174 EFKKVKTGDADAKVT
+174 QFKRVKTGDTNAKVT

-203 KTVNDKLNE
+203 KTVSDKLNE
-212 AIAAVKAGREAL
+212 AIAAVKAGRAAL
-224 REGDVNAAA
+224 HEGDINAAA
-233 TMAGQAQDALAGVP
+233 NMAGQAQDALAGIP
-247 DPNAAVDPNAPA
+247 DPNAPA

-360 DLTPTTKQPDHVET
+360 DLTPTAKQPDHIET
-374 KNPGVEDNVSQLAKI
+374 RNPGVEDNVSQLAKI
-389 PTAKQLLAGT
+389 PTAKQLLTGT

-437 QLYEM
+437 KLYEM

>member
-1 MVKTFGKML
+1 ML

-23 SVITPEETKALR
+23 SVITPEETRALR
-35 KEFNESVKK
+35 KEFNESAKK
-44 EAPKADRMTESK
+44 TVSKVGRMTESK

-94 SKKADK
+94 SKKTEK
-100 EDASFAEV
+100 EDTSFAKV

-117 AKTGNA
+117 AKTGNSR
-123 KVTAEEIHVLKENF
+123 VTADEIHALKENF
-137 AGKVKESTESTESTK
+137 DKKTK
-152 PAEPAKKV
+152 EPAKPVKKA

-174 EFKKVKTGDADAKVT
+174 QFKKVKTGDTNAKVT

-203 KTVNDKLNE
+203 KSVGDKLNE
-212 AIAAVKAGREAL
+212 AIAAVKAGRAAL
-224 REGDVNAAA
+224 REGDINAAA
-233 TMAGQAQDALAGVP
+233 NMAGQAQDALAGIP
-247 DPNAAVDPNAPA
+247 DPNAPA

-309 GVAPAD
+309 GAAPAD

-340 RKAELNEGKAASAAN
+340 RKAELNEGKATSAAN

-360 DLTPTTKQPDHVET
+360 DLTPTAKQPDHIET
-374 KNPGVEDNVSQLAKI
+374 RNPGVEDNVSQLAKI
-389 PTAKQLLAGT
+389 PTAKQLLTGT

-437 QLYEM
+437 KLYEM

>member
-23 SVITPEETKALR
+23 SVITTEETRALR
-35 KEFNESVKK
+35 KEFNESIKK
-44 EAPKADRMTESK
+44 ETRMTESK

-94 SKKADK
+94 SKKTDK
-100 EDASFAEV
+100 KDTSFAKV

-117 AKTGNA
+117 SKTGSS
-123 KVTAEEIHVLKENF
+123 KITAEEIHVLKENF
-137 AGKVKESTESTESTK
+137 TRKVKESVKPATK
-152 PAEPAKKV
+152 PTKKP

-174 EFKKVKTGDADAKVT
+174 EFKKVKTNDVNAKVT
-189 AAEYDTIREAIFGK
+189 AAEYDTIREAILGK
-203 KTVNDKLNE
+203 KTVGDKLNE

-224 REGDVNAAA
+224 REGDINAAA
-233 TMAGQAQDALAGVP
+233 NMAGQAQDALAGIP
-247 DPNAAVDPNAPA
+247 DSNTAANASA
-259 ANVDPAIAQQI
+259 ANVDPVIAQQI
-270 TDVKT
+270 TDVKA

-283 AGVGPAVDLGA
+283 AGVGPTVDLGA

-309 GVAPAD
+309 GTAPTD
-315 PNAAPMPESTEGKL
+315 PNAASLPESAGKL

-340 RKAELNEGKAASAAN
+340 RKAELNEGKTASAAN

-374 KNPGVEDNVSQLAKI
+374 KNPGVEDNASQLAKI
-389 PTAKQLLAGT
+389 PTAKQLLSGT